1 MYDKFLL
8 VIKGAI
14 IGVANIIPG
23 VSGGT
28 LAITMGLYEK
38 LINAINT
45 FFKNFKEN
53 VKFLFPIGIGAVLG
67 LLLVSKLIVYV
78 LDSFPV
84 QTNIFF
90 SGLILGGVPMLWK
103 KVKDK
108 EKNSSNII
116 VFLVVFSLLVVL
128 TFVKNSNN
136 LVSFNNLDIMGY
148 FLLFIVGIIAAATMV
163 IPGISGSF
171 VLMLLGYY
179 RPILD
184 IINELTK
191 FYKMSFI
198 DVFNS
203 GLILLPFGIGII
215 IGVLLIAKLIEY
227 LLNKFEVKTYYA
239 ILGFVLGSVL
249 MIIKPVMAYDITLVT
264 VITSIAFGALGV
276 FIANWLGER

>member
-53 VKFLFPIGIGAVLG
+53 IKFLFPLGVGAVLG
-67 LLLVSKLIVYV
+67 FLLVSKLIVYS
-78 LDSFPV
+78 LDTFPV

-108 EKNSSNII
+108 EKNTSNII
-116 VFLVVFSLLVVL
+116 IFIIVLASLALL
-128 TFVKNSNN
+128 TFAKSSSH
-136 LVSFNNLDIMGY
+136 LVSLENLDFMGY

-171 VLMLLGYY
+171 ILMLIGYY

-184 IINELTK
+184 LINELTK
-191 FYKMSFI
+191 FYKMSFAE
-198 DVFNS
+198 VFSS
-203 GLILLPFGIGII
+203 GLILVPFGIGVIV
-215 IGVLLIAKLIEY
+215 GFLLIAKLIEY

-264 VITSIAFGALGV
+264 VITSIIFGLIGMV
-276 FIANWLGER
+276 IAHWLGER